1 MGDAIDAKEPIIQV
15 AVPGAAA
22 PAGHYS
28 PAVRHGG
35 LVYVSGQLPIGPGGI
50 HRPNASLEAQAGQVI
65 DNLFE
70 VLFAAGCTG
79 DDLLKVTVYIVG
91 VENWAAFNALYAERL
106 GSARPA
112 RAIVPVPELHH
123 GYLLEIDAIA
133 RG

>member
-1 MGDAIDAKEPIIQV
+1 MGDAAEPREPIEQIM
-15 AVPGAAA
+15 VPGAAP

-35 LVYVSGQLPIGPGGI
+35 LVYVSGQLPVGPGGI
-50 HRPNASLEAQAGQVI
+50 HRPNASLEAQAGQVL
-65 DNLFE
+65 DNLFD
-70 VLFAAGCTG
+70 VLAAAGCTAE
-79 DDLLKVTVYIVG
+79 DLLKVTVYIVG
-91 VENWAAFNALYAERL
+91 VENWGAFNAAYAERL
-106 GSARPA
+106 GAARPA